1 MTNEENQQAIIVTDE
16 NWEEVFWQMA
26 NVSSYLEKYLK
37 DYIDHNRQKLGSH
50 WVEKISHFLRLV
62 YGENPVD
69 SIDYFEKNL
78 SEYPQNDWLL
88 IFVADAHC
96 YQLANY
102 FHARYL
108 YRLTEKD
115 LPEFPKI
122 HLDLGLIFMLL
133 NDWKQ
138 ALSYYEKTFKFAR
151 NDPLN
156 MTDLQAK
163 ALFNQAIIYAN
174 YFHDVPKSAELLKK
188 ALVIRP
194 DYEMAKRALKNMKQ
208 SII

>member
-1 MTNEENQQAIIVTDE
+1 MAKNNEPTAIVVTEE
-16 NWEEVFWQMA
+16 NWENVFWQMV
-26 NVSSYLEKYLK
+26 NVSPYLEAYLKSYLQKYREQLSA
-37 DYIDHNRQKLGSH
+37 D
-50 WVEKISHFLRLV
+50 WVEKISHFLQLV
-62 YGENPVD
+62 YGENPME
-69 SIDYFEKNL
+69 SINFYEENL
-78 SEYPQNDWLL
+78 SQYPPNAWLI

-96 YQLANY
+96 YQRANY
-102 FHARYL
+102 FYARHL
-108 YRLTEKD
+108 YRQAEKE

-133 NDWKQ
+133 SDWKQ
-138 ALSYYEKTFKFAR
+138 ALTHYDRTFAFAP

-156 MTDLQAK
+156 EADLKAK

-188 ALVIRP
+188 ALEIRP